1 MSKELYTLEEVE
13 RISTQSYMRG
23 LAVQASQIK
32 QNDGYT
38 FNKWLNDLIKNIKR
52 TYKPRRRQSNH

>member
-23 LAVQASQIK
+23 LAVQANQIK

-38 FNKWLNDLIKNIKR
+38 FNKWLNDIVKNIKPKQR
-52 TYKPRRRQSNH
+52 

>member
-1 MSKELYTLEEVE
+1 MNKELYTLEEVE

-38 FNKWLNDLIKNIKR
+38 FNKWLNDLIKNIKP
-52 TYKPRRRQSNH
+52 KQRR

>member
-1 MSKELYTLEEVE
+1 MKSKKLYTLEEVE

-23 LAVQASQIK
+23 LAVQAGQIK

-38 FNKWLNDLIKNIKR
+38 FNKWLNDLIKNIKP
-52 TYKPRRRQSNH
+52 KQRR